1 MAVQKSAEA
10 IVSALRRRRAEPLI
24 KESVL
29 SNRKD
34 MERRQVAGKQL
45 ELFQDQCGPVC
56 HDAAGEGG
64 TQSGAVVERQ
74 VSSSFEEQRAL
85 TQDLMQRVASPVNLS
100 RAVRRVCRNKGAGG
114 VDGMEVGELK
124 PWFHTHWRGLREQ
137 LLEGRYRPSEVLGVE
152 IPKPSGGVR
161 QLGIPTVVDRV
172 VQQAL
177 LQALEPL
184 WDPTFSESSFGFRPR
199 RGAHQALKQASKY
212 VGDGRLIVV
221 DIDLEKF
228 FDRVNHDV
236 LMGRVMK
243 RVSDKRVLRL
253 IRRFLQAGMMR
264 EGVHVAR
271 YEGTPQGGP
280 LSPILANLL
289 LDDLDK
295 ELERR
300 GHKFC
305 RYADDCNIYVRT
317 KVAGERVLQSVTRF
331 IETKLR
337 LRVNRAKSAVAFV
350 EKRKFLGYRLR
361 RGGKLGIAPVS
372 LHRAKER
379 IRSITRRNRGHVTF
393 KQMVAEL
400 NSFLGGWITYFRLAE
415 CKTALQQLG
424 TWMRR
429 KLRCVSLK
437 RLKRAMTTAR
447 FLQRLGVPEWRAWI
461 LALSGKGW
469 WRKAGSPQANEA
481 MNHRWFTQHGLID
494 PVHKYLEL
502 QN

>member
-24 KESVL
+24 RESVL
-29 SNRKD
+29 SNRND
-34 MERRQVAGKQL
+34 MERRKVTGEQL
-45 ELFQDQCGPVC
+45 ELFEDQCGPVC
-56 HDAAGEGG
+56 HDAAGEGV

-85 TQDLMQRVASPVNLS
+85 TQDLMERVASPVNLS
-100 RAVRRVCRNKGAGG
+100 RAVRRVCRDKGAGG
-114 VDGMEVGELK
+114 VDGMEVDDLK
-124 PWFHTHWRGLREQ
+124 PWFHTHWRTLREQ

-184 WDPTFSESSFGFRPR
+184 WDPTFSESSFGFRPGR
-199 RGAHQALKQASKY
+199 SAHQALKQASKY
-212 VGDGRLIVV
+212 VGEGRLIVV

-228 FDRVNHDV
+228 FDQVNHDV

-253 IRRFLQAGMMR
+253 IRRFLQAGMMS

-289 LDDLDK
+289 LDELDK

-317 KVAGERVLQSVTRF
+317 KVAGERVLESVTRF

-372 LHRAKER
+372 LHRAKQR
-379 IRSITRRNRGHVTF
+379 IRSITRRNRGHATF

-400 NSFLGGWITYFRLAE
+400 NSFLGGWITYFRFAE

-437 RLKRAMTTAR
+437 RLKRAKTIAR
-447 FLQRLGVPEWRAWI
+447 FLQRLGLEKWQAWKG
-461 LALSGKGW
+461 ATCGKGW
-469 WRKAGSPQANEA
+469 WRMAGIPQIHEA

-494 PVHKYLEL
+494 PVKTYLEL